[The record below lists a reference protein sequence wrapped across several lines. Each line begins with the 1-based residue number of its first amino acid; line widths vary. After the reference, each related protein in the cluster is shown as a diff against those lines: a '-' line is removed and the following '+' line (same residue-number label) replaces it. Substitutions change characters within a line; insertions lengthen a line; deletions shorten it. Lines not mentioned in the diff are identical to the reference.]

1 MMNVQILCIGKLK
14 EAYWREACAEYA
26 KRLRAFCNFTITEL
40 PESRLPDNPSQAL
53 IDKALEEEGEKL
65 LAAAKGSALI
75 PLCIEG
81 KELDSPSLARK
92 DGGAGLPGNLFCE
105 LRHWQLLWFVPESK
119 ESRGAAP
126 LHVPH
131 DLSPSAGPGH
141 ALRTDLSSLSDS
153 EPREISQIAHKLL
166 AGEGGRKDGSNPV
179 DGGSAAGRFGS
190 SIFSGKG
197 RFSFGGI

>member
-14 EAYWREACAEYA
+14 EAYWREACTEYA

-65 LAAAKGSALI
+65 LASAKGSALI

-92 DGGAGLPGNLFCE
+92 MGEMASQGTSSVS
-105 LRHWQLLWFVPESK
+105 FVIGS
-119 ESRGAAP
+119 SFG
-126 LHVPH
+126 
-131 DLSPSAGPGH
+131 LSPKVKKAG
-141 ALRTDLSSLSDS
+141 ALRLSMSPMTFPHQLMRVILLEQIYRGYRIICG
-153 EPREISQIAHKLL
+153 EPYHK
-166 AGEGGRKDGSNPV
+166 
-179 DGGSAAGRFGS
+179 
-190 SIFSGKG
+190 
-197 RFSFGGI
+197 